1 MKFSLTHSIHCVYTH
16 RTKAVPLPHFKK
28 KEGLYLNLVILP
40 FLTGDQHSLI
50 IQSLNTVNLE
60 DGKN

>member
-1 MKFSLTHSIHCVYTH
+1 MCIHTSYTS
-16 RTKAVPLPHFKK
+16 RTITTFQK
-28 KEGLYLNLVILP
+28 KEGLYLNLAILP